1 MLCYK
6 TLYCCNLLCSFKFLF
21 VDPNCV
27 SEVEI
32 VVVFNLFYV
41 NLVLH
46 DVELCVC
53 VCMCVVEDKVL

>member
-1 MLCYK
+1 
-6 TLYCCNLLCSFKFLF
+6 
-21 VDPNCV
+21 V